1 MTSTVLPGK
10 VDWTGDN
17 PFIYL
22 KTDPEGNWS
31 SLSLFFRIT
40 ASVHGAGHLTLVVTD
55 PYDAEQASALGL
67 TDNETLARFLIEN
80 FAAKFVLFRPT
91 GALKDITLHTSAEF
105 TKEVTE
111 DTWTETAK
119 DTVSGVEVVMRWDR
133 LQTSFAVH
141 QPAAESG
148 TGRHEMLSV
157 FLPADSGTVMVDGTA
172 LPGATVER
180 DFFGGRAQS
189 AAMALS
195 ETWVQA

>member
-1 MTSTVLPGK
+1 MTRTVLPGK

-22 KTDPEGNWS
+22 KTDPGGDWS
-31 SLSLFFRIT
+31 SLSVFFRIT
-40 ASVHGAGHLTLVVTD
+40 ASDHGTGHLTLVVTD
-55 PYDAEQASALGL
+55 PYDAERASALGL
-67 TDNETLARFLIEN
+67 TDNEPLARFLIEE
-80 FAAKFVLFRPT
+80 FVSKFVLFRPT
-91 GALKDITLHTSAEF
+91 RALETVKLHADAVFSQD
-105 TKEVTE
+105 VT
-111 DTWTETAK
+111 DTAWVETAR
-119 DTVSGVEVVMRWDR
+119 DATTGVEVAMRWDR
-133 LQTSFAVH
+133 LQASFAVH

-157 FLPADSGTVMVDGTA
+157 FLPAASAGVTVEGTA

-189 AAMALS
+189 AALALS

>member
-22 KTDPEGNWS
+22 KTDPTGDWS
-31 SLSLFFRIT
+31 SLSVFFRIT
-40 ASVHGAGHLTLVVTD
+40 ASDHGTGHLTAVVTD
-55 PYDAEQASALGL
+55 PYDPERASALGL
-67 TDNETLARFLIEN
+67 TDNEPLARFLIED
-80 FAAKFVLFRPT
+80 FVSKFVLFRPT
-91 GALKDITLHTSAEF
+91 KAFESVKLHTNAEFSQDITDTAWVERARDASA
-105 TKEVTE
+105 
-111 DTWTETAK
+111 
-119 DTVSGVEVVMRWDR
+119 GVEVAMQWDQ
-133 LQTSFAVH
+133 LQPSFAVH

-157 FLPADSGTVMVDGTA
+157 FLPAGSAVVTVNGTA

-189 AAMALS
+189 AALALS